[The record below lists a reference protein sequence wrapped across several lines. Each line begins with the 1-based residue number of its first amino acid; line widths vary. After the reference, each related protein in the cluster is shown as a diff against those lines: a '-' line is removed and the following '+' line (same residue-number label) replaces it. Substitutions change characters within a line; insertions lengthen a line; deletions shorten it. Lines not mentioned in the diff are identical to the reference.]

1 MTAPPTADAIPRV
14 KFSPWLSGRI
24 AGLTETTSDFT
35 KAKNPRTRYWKGAVE
50 FKAGDDKWAKIV
62 TFPAASI
69 PGNPGQNN
77 AYGATYVYFGLPI
90 EMRAV
95 IDKII
100 RDDGRTPDIDERRI
114 VPDNACWWKISNEVS
129 HIAGLL
135 VGEELKWLKATDI
148 FAKTNQAGF
157 KANLTVTFDVRA
169 KTEDL
174 GELRS
179 DTPFTVS
186 ANIVRGIITSVGED
200 VNRPTLM
207 VSTKVDPS
215 AIRLTTADKATDDLL
230 RALDVLKI
238 DH

>member
-1 MTAPPTADAIPRV
+1 M
-14 KFSPWLSGRI
+14 
-24 AGLTETTSDFT
+24 
-35 KAKNPRTRYWKGAVE
+35 
-50 FKAGDDKWAKIV
+50 
-62 TFPAASI
+62 
-69 PGNPGQNN
+69 
-77 AYGATYVYFGLPI
+77 
-90 EMRAV
+90 
-95 IDKII
+95 
-100 RDDGRTPDIDERRI
+100 
-114 VPDNACWWKISNEVS
+114 
-129 HIAGLL
+129 
-135 VGEELKWLKATDI
+135 KATNI

-157 KANLTVTFDVRA
+157 KANLSVTFDVRA

-174 GELRS
+174 GELKS